1 MGWKQACPEVGI
13 FIFESGEGVALQS
26 SMIKPAVFV
35 ERDGIL
41 NRPRVERGKAVPPT
55 ALSEFE
61 LCVETLPL
69 FRRLKDQGFL
79 LIATTNQPG
88 ISRGYL
94 SRFELD
100 RMHALLRQIFPLDD
114 LFFCP
119 HDEMDQ
125 CPCRKPRPGLLIEA
139 AYKWHID
146 LARSFVISDKWQDA
160 EAARW
165 AGCTSVIIRS
175 PLNGAGHHD
184 CVVPD
189 LQTAVEKVIQLRSLS
204 CSFDE

>member
-1 MGWKQACPEVGI
+1 
-13 FIFESGEGVALQS
+13 
-26 SMIKPAVFV
+26 MIKPAIFL

-41 NRPRVERGKAVPPT
+41 NRPRVEGGKAVPPT
-55 ALSEFE
+55 ALKEFE
-61 LCVETLPL
+61 ICVEVLPL
-69 FRRLKDQGFL
+69 LRRLKEQGFL

-100 RMHALLRQIFPLDD
+100 RMHALVRQIFPLDD

-119 HDEMDQ
+119 HDEMDH

-146 LARSFVISDKWQDA
+146 LPHSFVISDKWQDA

-165 AGCTSVIIRS
+165 AGCTSVMIRS
-175 PLNGAGHHD
+175 ASNGAGHHD

-189 LQTAVEKVIQLRSLS
+189 FRAAVEKVLYLHSMNYSIE
-204 CSFDE
+204 D